1 MNGFKTYLGAIV
13 RGIAGATGTVLISS
27 LPTLPVDPATAKGVA
42 VAGVLY
48 FLGTALKEVGE
59 RHATEKQTDAIKN
72 QTDMIIETAPVKL
85 QDPAAPVPLV
95 AGGGPSAPRKRTG
108 PDSY

>member
-1 MNGFKTYLGAIV
+1 MNGLKTYLGAIV
-13 RGIAGATGTVLISS
+13 RGIAGATGTILISS

-72 QTDMIIETAPVKL
+72 QTDMIIETAPPKA
-85 QDPAAPVPLV
+85 QPVPLG
-95 AGGGPSAPRKRTG
+95 ANTTPAPPPRRRG
-108 PDSY
+108 PDDYQG